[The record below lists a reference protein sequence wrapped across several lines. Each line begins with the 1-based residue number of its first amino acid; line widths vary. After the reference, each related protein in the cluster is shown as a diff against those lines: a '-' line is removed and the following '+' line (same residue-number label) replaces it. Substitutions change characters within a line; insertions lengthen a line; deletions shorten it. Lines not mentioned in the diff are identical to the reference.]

1 MAIAA
6 SLIVAMGLDSAQL
19 TRGLRTVNNQI
30 NRFNRDVNRSLRNVT
45 TQFTTF
51 RNELALVGAATGLA
65 LGSIIQTT
73 ARFEDLRT
81 SLASVTG
88 SAQAG
93 ADAFSFISD
102 FATRTQFSVEELS
115 TAFIQLRSAGI
126 EPTEDLLT
134 LFTDT
139 AAVTTDQLGSLQAI
153 TALFSRTTAGG
164 LGLEELNRLADRGI
178 PVFDILNDTLGIS
191 RLEVSRLGQSA
202 EGAQLILG
210 ALSEGLREQF
220 GGATQARLGNLSTT
234 ISNLGISFRNLQDS
248 VGQLLIPAFQELL
261 QEITNLTMGNDMF
274 IQQIATAGAAAIRG
288 FTNVIRFLANNFDRV
303 VTSIR
308 TIFTAWV
315 ALRTAMLSQAVVTAI
330 VTVTTSFI
338 TLARALRT
346 TAGAAAV
353 VQAITGVGLVR
364 ALAGVAAA
372 AGAVV
377 AVNSA
382 LSDSFESLEDD
393 VSVSV
398 GSIDAFTTA
407 TEETVVAT
415 GNWMEQLE
423 TLNGDGPASLTSFQ
437 RTLENAMD
445 TTSRLSEL
453 GSRAFDGFSDSLTDF
468 VFTGMANFRD
478 FAQSIIRDLIRIQIR
493 AQLVQLFSAASGG
506 GGLFA
511 GFFQNGGFIPRGQFG
526 IVGEAGPEIVRGP
539 AEVTSA
545 SGTEEILSGAGGG
558 NITINVSAIDASS
571 FTDTVTQPR
580 FREAIAAAMDLN
592 NRDRGIT

>member
-19 TRGLRTVNNQI
+19 TRGLRTVNSQI

-45 TQFTTF
+45 QQFTTF

-65 LGSIIQTT
+65 LGSIVQTT

-93 ADAFSFISD
+93 ADAFNFISD

-115 TAFIQLRSAGI
+115 TAFIQLSSAGI

-153 TALFSRTTAGG
+153 TALFARTTAGG

-178 PVFDILNDTLGIS
+178 PVFDILSDRLGIA
-191 RLEVSRLGQSA
+191 RLEVSRLGQTA
-202 EGAQLILG
+202 EGAQIILG

-220 GGATQARLGNLSTT
+220 GGATEARLGNLSTT
-234 ISNLGISFRNLQDS
+234 ISNLGISFRNLQDRIG
-248 VGQLLIPAFQELL
+248 VQLIPAFQELF

-274 IQQIATAGAAAIRG
+274 IQSIATAGTAAIRG
-288 FTNVIRFLANNFDRV
+288 FTGAIRFLAANFDRV
-303 VTSIR
+303 VQGIR
-308 TIFTAWV
+308 VAFTAWV
-315 ALRTAMLSQAVVTAI
+315 ALRSALLAQSVVTAI

-338 TLARALRT
+338 ALSRALRT

-393 VSVSV
+393 
-398 GSIDAFTTA
+398 
-407 TEETVVAT
+407 
-415 GNWMEQLE
+415 
-423 TLNGDGPASLTSFQ
+423 
-437 RTLENAMD
+437 
-445 TTSRLSEL
+445 
-453 GSRAFDGFSDSLTDF
+453 
-468 VFTGMANFRD
+468 
-478 FAQSIIRDLIRIQIR
+478 
-493 AQLVQLFSAASGG
+493 
-506 GGLFA
+506 
-511 GFFQNGGFIPRGQFG
+511 
-526 IVGEAGPEIVRGP
+526 
-539 AEVTSA
+539 
-545 SGTEEILSGAGGG
+545 
-558 NITINVSAIDASS
+558 INVSCLLYTSPS
-571 FTDTVTQPR
+571 PR
-580 FREAIAAAMDLN
+580 DS
-592 NRDRGIT
+592 